1 MRPSEVFAQAVY
13 GVPKAA
19 PLGGAALDAAI
30 RHLVRHIAEPSELRK
45 NPLVAERFAGARP
58 DEAQAF
64 MLQLRA
70 TIRAALPEGSRA
82 ARIVQRCDIEGAS
95 HKAVVHELGISR
107 RQFYR
112 ERARA
117 RELIVEALRQHP
129 NAAVAKTRQESYLE
143 EIETLHELVNQGRTA
158 EALSYGEI
166 LLERGAP
173 PEICASL
180 HAARA
185 TAHTERGDHEQAR
198 AELALGERKTSG
210 AGGAAAELAF
220 ARGYAEYV
228 RPAFARASELAAR
241 AAELSVPPAGAQDW
255 QRRAHA
261 RHLRFLGNVLQE
273 DHDPKAALAV
283 FARAQ
288 DALFACTAVPK
299 TAELRIATDIALT
312 KLAFA
317 ELQPHAYSEAS
328 QAHAAASWHALG
340 YERVWALLALAFAA
354 SNAASGEDAL
364 RYANEAGS
372 LAPAVVGG
380 SWLGRIYL
388 LVSRIQTACARS
400 QDALRYVV
408 LAREAIPERHHLLRW
423 FCELR
428 AAEAHLA
435 LQDGSRAL
443 AHADAAL
450 ASHAPSSESHYYGS
464 LQLTKARALEL
475 LGERRGALEHCESG
489 LALIRRG
496 GLVRDVIVALRF
508 AARLTGEL
516 RFEAEA
522 RAMERFAV

>member
-13 GVPKAA
+13 GEPKAA

-45 NPLVAERFAGARP
+45 NPLVAERLAAARA
-58 DEAQAF
+58 DEQQAF

-129 NAAVAKTRQESYLE
+129 NAAVGKTRQESYLE
-143 EIETLHELVNQGRTA
+143 AIETLHELVNQGRTA
-158 EALSYGEI
+158 EALAYGEM

-185 TAHTERGDHEQAR
+185 TAHTESGEHERAR
-198 AELALGERKTSG
+198 AEYALGERAATG
-210 AGGAAAELAF
+210 AAPAAELAF
-220 ARGYAEYV
+220 AAAYAEYV
-228 RPAFARASELAAR
+228 RPDYRRASELAAR
-241 AAELSVPPAGAQDW
+241 AAELSVPPPGAQDW

-261 RHLRFLGNVLQE
+261 RHLRFLANVLQGG
-273 DHDPKAALAV
+273 HDPKAALAV
-283 FARAQ
+283 YGRAQ

-299 TAELRIATDIALT
+299 AAELRIATDIAIT

-317 ELQPHAYSEAS
+317 ELQPHAYSEAA

-340 YERVWALLALAFAA
+340 YERVWALLALACAA
-354 SNAASGEDAL
+354 SNAASDDAL
-364 RYANEAGS
+364 RHANEAGS

-388 LVSRIQTACARS
+388 LVSRIQVAGARS
-400 QDALRYVV
+400 QEALRYLA
-408 LAREAIPERHHLLRW
+408 LARDAIPERHYLLRW
-423 FCELR
+423 FYELR
-428 AAEAHLA
+428 AAEVRVA
-435 LQDGSRAL
+435 LLDGSRAL

-450 ASHAPSSESHYYGS
+450 ALRAPDTESHHYGS
-464 LQLTKARALEL
+464 LLLVKARALDL
-475 LGERRGALEHCESG
+475 VGDRRGALEHGERG

-496 GLVRDVIVALRF
+496 GLVRDVIAALRF